1 MPETG
6 LKMRHP
12 KTGEE
17 GYRVGMEVFHQLHC
31 LNLLRRVTYRDYY
44 EPLGGEFAKG
54 PKDVQAHTGR
64 YRRFTAVNAS
74 FFDTCADHC
83 IEVLRL
89 NTQCYADIGLF
100 TFYMVEGD
108 PLAWPELN
116 SKHMCRNFDRVRQW
130 ALDHSVGNM
139 EVIL

>member
-1 MPETG
+1 LP
-6 LKMRHP
+6 RVQ
-12 KTGEE
+12 KTCKHIL
-17 GYRVGMEVFHQLHC
+17 VGTVDIQLGVSS
-31 LNLLRRVTYRDYY
+31 LDIFV
-44 EPLGGEFAKG
+44 
-54 PKDVQAHTGR
+54 
-64 YRRFTAVNAS
+64 
-74 FFDTCADHC
+74 DHC

-116 SKHMCRNFDRVRQW
+116 SKHVCRNFDKVRRW

-139 EVIL
+139 EVIS